1 MGTGRRKAKA
11 LFTWVLSAALCAG
24 VHGATTLD
32 LSFVDTDGKPVRLA
46 TADLLLVAW
55 GATERI
61 GLETSDDGLSLTLD
75 GDWLRSRWSRFDDQE
90 GVYLYLQAPPLAA
103 IQSHR
108 FTWLGA
114 AGHAGA
120 VTIAFPRGQEIAV
133 DEGMNATMTVVFRT
147 TARRRVRVVDP
158 DGRPRPGTAI
168 NAFMFWS
175 QSNHCAVL
183 AGGEPLGSFV
193 ANTDGWIEV
202 PDGDFE
208 YAFELGRGF
217 TSDHVFLNEGRYERE
232 RLVTR
237 LLQPDTDVVVH
248 QFPVRPLEMRVWRAD
263 EPAPGI
269 SLHAHMAN
277 CPCGACSGPLAQTD
291 ETGRIRL
298 DEFRPEEW
306 AWVWLVDGDTE
317 YWRTA
322 PTAWSSGNVEVKL
335 SPANGTAQA
344 SFSR

>member
-1 MGTGRRKAKA
+1 MGLGRPEAIAA
-11 LFTWVLSAALCAG
+11 LTWVLSCAPCAA
-24 VHGATTLD
+24 VYGATTLD
-32 LSFVDTDGKPVRLA
+32 LNFVDNDGQPVRLVSA
-46 TADLLLVAW
+46 ELLLVAW
-55 GATERI
+55 GATDRI
-61 GLETSDDGLSLTLD
+61 VLETSAGGLSLTLD
-75 GDWLRSRWSRFDDQE
+75 AEWLRSRWDRFDDQE

-103 IQSHR
+103 VQSHR
-108 FTWLGA
+108 FRWLGA
-114 AGHAGA
+114 GEHAGA
-120 VTIAFPRGQEIAV
+120 VTITFPRGNEV
-133 DEGMNATMTVVFRT
+133 TVEEGMKASRTVVFRT
-147 TARRRVRVVDP
+147 RTPRRVRIVDP

-193 ANTDGWIEV
+193 ADNDGWIGV

-208 YAFELGRGF
+208 YALELGRGF
-217 TSDHVFLNEGRYERE
+217 SSDHVFVIEGRYERE

-237 LLQPDTDVVVH
+237 LPQPGTDVVVH
-248 QFPVRPLEMRVWRAD
+248 QFPVRPLEMRVWRAN
-263 EPAPGI
+263 EPASDI
-269 SLHAHMAN
+269 WLHAHTAN
-277 CPCGACSGPLAQTD
+277 CPCGACSGPLARTD

-322 PTAWSSGNVEVKL
+322 PTAWSSGNVEVRL
-335 SPANGTAQA
+335 SPATGTAEA

>member
-1 MGTGRRKAKA
+1 M
-11 LFTWVLSAALCAG
+11 FTWVLSAALCAG

-263 EPAPGI
+263 EP
-269 SLHAHMAN
+269 
-277 CPCGACSGPLAQTD
+277 
-291 ETGRIRL
+291 
-298 DEFRPEEW
+298 
-306 AWVWLVDGDTE
+306 
-317 YWRTA
+317 
-322 PTAWSSGNVEVKL
+322 
-335 SPANGTAQA
+335 
-344 SFSR
+344 

>member
-1 MGTGRRKAKA
+1 MGTGHRKTFAA
-11 LFTWVLSAALCAG
+11 LAWVLSTALGALL
-24 VHGATTLD
+24 HGATTLD
-32 LSFVDTDGKPVRLA
+32 LDFVDTDGQPVRLA
-46 TADLLLVAW
+46 SAELLLVAW
-55 GATERI
+55 GATDRVA
-61 GLETSDDGLSLTLD
+61 LETSADGLSLALD
-75 GDWLRSRWSRFDDQE
+75 ADWLRSRWNRFDDQE

-103 IQSHR
+103 LQSHR

-114 AGHAGA
+114 GKHAGT
-120 VTIAFPRGQEIAV
+120 VTIAFPRGQEVAV
-133 DEGMNATMTVVFRT
+133 DEGVNASMTVVFRT
-147 TARRRVRVVDP
+147 TAPRRVRVAYP
-158 DGRPRPGTAI
+158 DGRPRPGMAI

-217 TSDHVFLNEGRYERE
+217 TRDHVFLNEGRYERE

-248 QFPVRPLEMRVWRAD
+248 QFPVRPLEMRVWCSD
-263 EPAPGI
+263 EPASGI
-269 SLHAHMAN
+269 FLHAHMAN
-277 CPCGACSGPLAQTD
+277 CPCGACSRPLGQTD